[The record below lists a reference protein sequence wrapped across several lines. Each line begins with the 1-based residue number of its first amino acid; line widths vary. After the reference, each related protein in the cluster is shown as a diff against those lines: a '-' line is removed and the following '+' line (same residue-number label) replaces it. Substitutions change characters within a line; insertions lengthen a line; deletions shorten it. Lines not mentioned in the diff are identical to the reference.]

1 MKKSRLKDIIKE
13 VLSEETG
20 YSKFV
25 PGGETKGL
33 TKQTLDKILLQIAKG
48 ERPSEE
54 ENSAARGHKILDK
67 ADPENVAR
75 ILRGD
80 KPKY

>member
-20 YSKFV
+20 YSKYS
-25 PGGETKGL
+25 PTGKTQGL
-33 TKQTLDKILLQIAKG
+33 TTKTLNNILLKIAKG
-48 ERPSEE
+48 EHPDDQIS
-54 ENSAARGHKILDK
+54 RGNKILDK

-75 ILRGD
+75 ILRGE
-80 KPKY
+80 KPQY